1 MARGASGTP
10 WWGARQGGR
19 CEGAVRGGRAPA
31 GAESGRGWV
40 DTVGGKGRLIF
51 LYSGFAKLRVAELLV
66 ELDRFA
72 EPHVLQ
78 NLALFEV
85 A

>member
-1 MARGASGTP
+1 MP
-10 WWGARQGGR
+10 WEGARQGGR
-19 CEGAVRGGRAPA
+19 CEGAGRRQARAPG
-31 GAESGRGWV
+31 GAESGRGWADAV
-40 DTVGGKGRLIF
+40 SGKGCLIF

>member
-1 MARGASGTP
+1 VLDRVGGAKGQADARRGH
-10 WWGARQGGR
+10 QG
-19 CEGAVRGGRAPA
+19 EQ
-31 GAESGRGWV
+31 SSRGWADAV
-40 DTVGGKGRLIF
+40 SGKGRLIF